1 MTIAPPVPYFGGKQ
15 RIAHRIA
22 DLLPEHLHYVE
33 PYCGGLSVLMAKT
46 PSRIETVNDLDED
59 LVTFWRVLR
68 DQPDD
73 LARACALTPHSRVEH
88 RHCHDRPTAMG
99 DVERARR
106 VWVQLTQGRTG
117 TLLRTGWRFHIDPAG
132 TTLGMSAYLDGYLA
146 RFAAAVDRL
155 HHVSL
160 ERRPALE
167 VIDAYGRHDDVLL
180 YVDPPY
186 LGDTRTGRGYR
197 HEMPNESDHQD
208 LADALRS
215 CRAAVVVSGYRSPL
229 YDDLFAGWDVH
240 EIRAS
245 TGQGSIWK
253 DRVEVLWSNRE
264 LGAQARI
271 DVTGGEA

>member
-1 MTIAPPVPYFGGKQ
+1 MTTTPPVPYFGGKQ
-15 RIAHRIA
+15 RIAERIA

-33 PYCGGLSVLMAKT
+33 PYCGGLSVLMAKA

-59 LVTFWRVLR
+59 VVTFWRVLR
-68 DQPDD
+68 DQPDE
-73 LARACALTPHSRVEH
+73 LARACALTPHSRIEH
-88 RHCHDRPTAMG
+88 RTCHDRPDDMN

-117 TLLRTGWRFHIDPAG
+117 TLLRTGWRFHADPTG
-132 TTLGMSAYLDGYLA
+132 TTLGMPAYLNGYLG

-155 HHVSL
+155 HGVSL
-160 ERRPALE
+160 ECRPALE
-167 VIDAYGRHDDVLL
+167 VIESYGRHDDVLL

-186 LGDTRTGRGYR
+186 LGTTRTGRGYR
-197 HEMPNESDHQD
+197 HEMPSEGDHRE

-215 CRAAVVVSGYRSPL
+215 CRASVVVSGYRSPL

-264 LGAQARI
+264 LGTQSRI
-271 DVTGGEA
+271 DVTGGAA